1 MFSDFYFVTQA
12 QNLMDYES
20 EIYSRPK
27 KIWFQTPKEKRQ
39 TANVAKVELMCK
51 INTITECS
59 SRYKQKRSLYCC
71 SATDLAKRSFALHML
86 NYGKLR
92 TGFSVCPTRLG

>member
-1 MFSDFYFVTQA
+1 MEANKVKFTYLHDFGLVSMFSDFYFVSQA

-39 TANVAKVELMCK
+39 TANVAKVESCV
-51 INTITECS
+51 
-59 SRYKQKRSLYCC
+59 
-71 SATDLAKRSFALHML
+71 
-86 NYGKLR
+86 KL
-92 TGFSVCPTRLG
+92 TL